1 MKAQIVPGH
10 HEKRG
15 SAPFSL
21 QGPAVRSTVE
31 MAIAAHLH
39 LIFPQQPQNLRA
51 LIPLVQRRVVKKA
64 QLLVISRRLQGRL
77 QPSDLPQQ
85 DLFVVGALVVQLIE
99 PAPGT
104 AQSRVPVEPAV
115 VVEDLHGGQAVFGEK
130 ALHFGGGVPPI
141 VVVAL
146 EQVLLPAG
154 RR

>member
-1 MKAQIVPGH
+1 
-10 HEKRG
+10 
-15 SAPFSL
+15 
-21 QGPAVRSTVE
+21 

-39 LIFPQQPQNLRA
+39 LIFPQQPQDLRA

-85 DLFVVGALVVQLIE
+85 DLFVVGALVIQLIE

-104 AQSRVPVEPAV
+104 AQSRVPVEPA
-115 VVEDLHGGQAVFGEK
+115 
-130 ALHFGGGVPPI
+130 
-141 VVVAL
+141 
-146 EQVLLPAG
+146 G